1 MSSHMHLTS
10 AACDATDITMK
21 ALSSAV
27 GRNSQQGKPRN
38 EYVRASTWII
48 SPHKLKLIEN
58 WEKYI
63 KRSEVIILL
72 L

>member
-1 MSSHMHLTS
+1 LNAFCGGEKLANYVKPYALDS

-27 GRNSQQGKPRN
+27 GRNSQQGKTRN

-58 WEKYI
+58 
-63 KRSEVIILL
+63 
-72 L
+72 